1 MGPQACK
8 KDFICVYICLPMFDV
23 SMEKVWIN
31 SEEALWP
38 DYLKGI
44 NNAGF

>member
-1 MGPQACK
+1 
-8 KDFICVYICLPMFDV
+8 MFDV

>member
-1 MGPQACK
+1 
-8 KDFICVYICLPMFDV
+8 MFDV

-31 SEEALWP
+31 SEKALWP
-38 DYLKGI
+38 DYLKGV